1 MTKWASIYI
10 QQIQTAFLTSIFQD
24 WLCWEQYDTTA
35 VLTRKTIVA
44 EKGLLD
50 FFEILKVFF

>member
-1 MTKWASIYI
+1 MGKHLYTANTNSISNQHI
-10 QQIQTAFLTSIFQD
+10 SRL
-24 WLCWEQYDTTA
+24 LCWEQYDTTA
-35 VLTRKTIVA
+35 VLTRKTTVA